1 MTVMIR
7 LLRPIMDGLIAI
19 ATTDKNKMIKI
30 TCARPSNL
38 DLQNCS
44 RIIPD
49 VASLSLNVVQFSV
62 CELTVGSGTGR
73 TYRRTNGR
81 MGGWGITLDGHVFLQ
96 YYSPEK
102 LERINTCLKTSPRC
116 NLAAVN
122 DEPASHDVDVCVLHN
137 RRPRLDL
144 LSTADRVGWSTGC
157 CFSWETFC
165 YKKVTYRREAARDAS
180 CHWILKPRKVIQ
192 DHWK

>member
-30 TCARPSNL
+30 TYARPSNL

-96 YYSPEK
+96 LLFAGEVRTHK
-102 LERINTCLKTSPRC
+102 HTLENI
-116 NLAAVN
+116 
-122 DEPASHDVDVCVLHN
+122 
-137 RRPRLDL
+137 
-144 LSTADRVGWSTGC
+144 STLQPCRSQ
-157 CFSWETFC
+157 
-165 YKKVTYRREAARDAS
+165 R
-180 CHWILKPRKVIQ
+180 
-192 DHWK
+192 